1 MKTSRL
7 LLTITT
13 GLVLAAPIAS
23 YAEGTTAPAAATAE
37 KAGDA
42 AKPQHH
48 KHHRHHAKGGDQKS
62 TEDAAK
68 GAAK

>member
-23 YAEGTTAPAAATAE
+23 YAEGASTPPAATAE
-37 KAGDA
+37 KADGA
-42 AKPQHH
+42 AKTHH
-48 KHHRHHAKGGDQKS
+48 KHHRHHAKGGDHKA
-62 TEDAAK
+62 TDAATPS
-68 GAAK
+68 AK